1 MATGSPRRR
10 APRPLLL
17 LLLILLFAGGGEANA
32 ARPSPI
38 KNVVVLALE
47 NRSFDHMLGWTRRL
61 LGLPVDGLTGA
72 ECNPNSSPSANSST
86 ASSICVSAD
95 ADLVVPDDPGHSFED
110 VLEQVFGNISAA
122 AAQPSMSGF
131 VRSALSVNALL
142 SSAVMRA
149 FRPSLLPAFSALA
162 PAFAVFDRWFS
173 SIPGPTQ
180 PNRLFLYSATSRG
193 AVAHDKLDLLLGYP
207 QRTIFDSLAADGR
220 DFAVYFKTIPTVL
233 FYRRL
238 RALRY
243 AARSF
248 HRYDAAFKDHARR
261 GVLPALSVIEPR
273 YFDLTGTPADDDHP
287 AHDVANG
294 QRLVKDVYEALR
306 ASPQWNQTLLIVT
319 YDEHGGF
326 YDHVAT
332 PTAGVPSP
340 DGIRGPPPF
349 FFKFDRLG
357 VRVPSIMVSPWIKKG
372 TVVGR
377 PVGPADT
384 SEFEHSSIP
393 ATLKKI
399 FNLSSD
405 FLTKR
410 DAWAGTFEHI
420 FTELDEPRTDCPG
433 IYANQSFLRISQLCS
448 SATQHRATDSIK
460 EMNTMQ
466 TQLQNAIDL
475 IHPSNHTNQKLNSL
489 CHYAFCCRDTARGAV
504 READPTQRARL
515 ALGFPARARGAR
527 ELPERRLHADEP
539 RAGDPEEEDDREAGR
554 RVRAA
559 SRHGLSAGEQAG
571 GAAGRERVRHRDHE
585 VVPDE

>member
-10 APRPLLL
+10 PLPLLL
-17 LLLILLFAGGGEANA
+17 LFLLLFAANGRANA
-32 ARPSPI
+32 ARPGGPSPI

-47 NRSFDHMLGWTRRL
+47 NRSFDHMLGWMRRL
-61 LGLPVDGLTGA
+61 LGLPVDGLNGT
-72 ECNPNSSPSANSST
+72 ECNPNSNST
-86 ASSICVSAD
+86 SSICVSAD

-110 VLEQVFGNISAA
+110 VLEQVFGNVSAA
-122 AAQPSMSGF
+122 AAQPQPSMSGF
-131 VRSALSVNALL
+131 VRSALSVNAVL

-162 PAFAVFDRWFS
+162 PQFAVFDRWFS

-207 QRTIFDSLAADGR
+207 QRTIFESLAADGH

-243 AARSF
+243 AARAF
-248 HRYDAAFKDHARR
+248 HRYDATFKEHARR

-306 ASPQWNQTLLIVT
+306 SSPQWNQTLLIVT

-357 VRVPSIMVSPWIKKG
+357 VRVPTIMVSPWIKKG

-377 PVGPADT
+377 AIGPTDS

-393 ATLKKI
+393 ATIKKI

-410 DAWAGTFEHI
+410 DAWAGTFDHI
-420 FTELDEPRTDCPG
+420 FTELDQPRTDCPETLPEVSFERPTPPKEHG
-433 IYANQSFLRISQLCS
+433 WLSDFQRELVELASFLNGDYMLTSLAQENRKKKMTVKQ
-448 SATQHRATDSIK
+448 ADAYVRRAITSF
-460 EMNTMQ
+460 
-466 TQLQNAIDL
+466 LQA
-475 IHPSNHTNQKLNSL
+475 SKQ
-489 CHYAFCCRDTARGAV
+489 AV
-504 READPTQRARL
+504 R
-515 ALGFPARARGAR
+515 LGAN
-527 ELPERRLHADEP
+527 E
-539 RAGDPEEEDDREAGR
+539 
-554 RVRAA
+554 
-559 SRHGLSAGEQAG
+559 SAIVTM
-571 GAAGRERVRHRDHE
+571 RSSLTSKSTRSSS
-585 VVPDE
+585 P

>member
-1 MATGSPRRR
+1 MATGSRRQ
-10 APRPLLL
+10 PLPLLL
-17 LLLILLFAGGGEANA
+17 LPLILLAGRGEAGA

-47 NRSFDHMLGWTRRL
+47 NRSFDHILGWTRRL

-72 ECNPNSSPSANSST
+72 ECNPNSSPNSS
-86 ASSICVSAD
+86 AICVSAD

-110 VLEQVFGNISAA
+110 VLEQVFGNVSAA

-149 FRPSLLPAFSALA
+149 FRPALLPAFSALA

-193 AVAHDKLDLLLGYP
+193 AVAHNKLDLLLGYP

-220 DFAVYFKTIPTVL
+220 GFAVYFKTIPTVL

-238 RALRY
+238 RALRH

-306 ASPQWNQTLLIVT
+306 AGPQWNQTLLVVT

-357 VRVPSIMVSPWIKKG
+357 VRVPTIMVSPWIKKG

-377 PVGPADT
+377 PAGPTDT

-399 FNLSSD
+399 FDLSSD

-420 FTELDEPRTDCPG
+420 FTELDEPRTDCPETLPEVPFERPTPPNEHG
-433 IYANQSFLRISQLCS
+433 WLSDFQRELVELASFLNGDYMLTSLAQEARTKKMTVKQADAYVRRAITGFLRASKQALRLGANESAIVTMRS
-448 SATQHRATDSIK
+448 SLTSKSTGSS
-460 EMNTMQ
+460 
-466 TQLQNAIDL
+466 
-475 IHPSNHTNQKLNSL
+475 P
-489 CHYAFCCRDTARGAV
+489 
-504 READPTQRARL
+504 
-515 ALGFPARARGAR
+515 
-527 ELPERRLHADEP
+527 
-539 RAGDPEEEDDREAGR
+539 
-554 RVRAA
+554 
-559 SRHGLSAGEQAG
+559 
-571 GAAGRERVRHRDHE
+571 
-585 VVPDE
+585 

>member
-10 APRPLLL
+10 PLPLLL
-17 LLLILLFAGGGEANA
+17 LFLLLFAANGRANA
-32 ARPSPI
+32 ARPGGPSPI

-47 NRSFDHMLGWTRRL
+47 NRSFDHMLGWMRRL
-61 LGLPVDGLTGA
+61 LGLPVDGLNGT
-72 ECNPNSSPSANSST
+72 ECNPNSNST
-86 ASSICVSAD
+86 SSICVSAD

-110 VLEQVFGNISAA
+110 VLEQVFGNVSAA
-122 AAQPSMSGF
+122 AAQPQPSMSGF
-131 VRSALSVNALL
+131 VRSALSVNAVL

-162 PAFAVFDRWFS
+162 PQFAVFDRWFS

-207 QRTIFDSLAADGR
+207 QRTIFESLAADGH

-243 AARSF
+243 AARAF
-248 HRYDAAFKDHARR
+248 HRYDAAFKEHARR

-357 VRVPSIMVSPWIKKG
+357 VRVPTIMTLPEVPFE
-372 TVVGR
+372 R
-377 PVGPADT
+377 PTPPK
-384 SEFEHSSIP
+384 EHGW
-393 ATLKKI
+393 L
-399 FNLSSD
+399 SD
-405 FLTKR
+405 FQR
-410 DAWAGTFEHI
+410 
-420 FTELDEPRTDCPG
+420 ELVEL
-433 IYANQSFLRISQLCS
+433 ASFLNGDYMLTSLAQENRKKKMTVKQ
-448 SATQHRATDSIK
+448 ADAYVRRAITSF
-460 EMNTMQ
+460 
-466 TQLQNAIDL
+466 LQA
-475 IHPSNHTNQKLNSL
+475 SKQ
-489 CHYAFCCRDTARGAV
+489 AV
-504 READPTQRARL
+504 RL
-515 ALGFPARARGAR
+515 AAN
-527 ELPERRLHADEP
+527 E
-539 RAGDPEEEDDREAGR
+539 
-554 RVRAA
+554 
-559 SRHGLSAGEQAG
+559 SAIVTM
-571 GAAGRERVRHRDHE
+571 RSSLTSKSTRSSS
-585 VVPDE
+585 P

>member
-10 APRPLLL
+10 APQPQPLLL
-17 LLLILLFAGGGEANA
+17 LFLILLLFASDGKANA
-32 ARPSPI
+32 AAKGAGDGARPSPI

-72 ECNPNSSPSANSST
+72 ECNPNSTT
-86 ASSICVSAD
+86 AATSSICVSAD

-110 VLEQVFGNISAA
+110 VLEQVFGNISSGAA
-122 AAQPSMSGF
+122 TQPSMSGF

-149 FRPSLLPAFSALA
+149 FRPSLLPSFSALA

-220 DFAVYFKTIPTVL
+220 SFAVYFKTIPTVL

-248 HRYDAAFKDHARR
+248 HRYDTAFRDHARR

-294 QRLVKDVYEALR
+294 QRLVKEVYEALR

-357 VRVPSIMVSPWIKKG
+357 VRVPTIMVSPWIKKG

-377 PVGPADT
+377 PAGPTDT

-420 FTELDEPRTDCPG
+420 FTELDQPRTDCPG
-433 IYANQSFLRISQLCS
+433 MPTFHHLKILNSSTSGSSRSDRRDEHNAQLN
-448 SATQHRATDSIK
+448 K
-460 EMNTMQ
+460 
-466 TQLQNAIDL
+466 LQNAIDS
-475 IHPSNHTNQKLNSL
+475 IDPSNHTNQNIN
-489 CHYAFCCRDTARGAV
+489 Y
-504 READPTQRARL
+504 
-515 ALGFPARARGAR
+515 
-527 ELPERRLHADEP
+527 
-539 RAGDPEEEDDREAGR
+539 
-554 RVRAA
+554 
-559 SRHGLSAGEQAG
+559 
-571 GAAGRERVRHRDHE
+571 
-585 VVPDE
+585 

>member
-1 MATGSPRRR
+1 MAMAMASPHRRR
-10 APRPLLL
+10 RCRLLQPLLL
-17 LLLILLFAGGGEANA
+17 LVLLLAGGNGEANA
-32 ARPSPI
+32 AATTASARPSPI

-72 ECNPNSSPSANSST
+72 ECNPDSVSNSTS
-86 ASSICVSAD
+86 SSICVSAD

-110 VLEQVFGNISAA
+110 VLEQVFGNASSSAA
-122 AAQPSMSGF
+122 AAAQQPSMSGF

-162 PAFAVFDRWFS
+162 PEFAVFDRWFS

-193 AVAHDKLDLLLGYP
+193 AVAHDKLDLLRGYP
-207 QRTIFDSLAADGR
+207 QRTVFDSLAADGR
-220 DFAVYFKTIPTVL
+220 SFAVYFKTIPTVL

-248 HRYDAAFKDHARR
+248 HRYDSAFRDHARR

-273 YFDLTGTPADDDHP
+273 YFDLTGAPADDDHP

-306 ASPQWNQTLLIVT
+306 ASPQWNQTLLIIT

-332 PTAGVPSP
+332 PTADVPSP

-357 VRVPSIMVSPWIKKG
+357 VRVPTIMVSPWIKKG

-377 PVGPADT
+377 PDGPTDT

-410 DAWAGTFEHI
+410 DAWAGTFEQI
-420 FTELDEPRTDCPG
+420 FTELDEPRTDCPETLPEVPFQRPSPAKENG
-433 IYANQSFLRISQLCS
+433 WLSDFQRELVELASFLNGDYILTSLAQETRKNMTVKQADAYVRRAITSFLQASKQAIRLGANESAIVTMRS
-448 SATQHRATDSIK
+448 SLTSKSTGSS
-460 EMNTMQ
+460 
-466 TQLQNAIDL
+466 
-475 IHPSNHTNQKLNSL
+475 P
-489 CHYAFCCRDTARGAV
+489 
-504 READPTQRARL
+504 
-515 ALGFPARARGAR
+515 
-527 ELPERRLHADEP
+527 
-539 RAGDPEEEDDREAGR
+539 
-554 RVRAA
+554 
-559 SRHGLSAGEQAG
+559 
-571 GAAGRERVRHRDHE
+571 
-585 VVPDE
+585 

>member
-1 MATGSPRRR
+1 MAMASPRSRR
-10 APRPLLL
+10 RRLLL
-17 LLLILLFAGGGEANA
+17 LLQPLPVLLVALLALAANA
-32 ARPSPI
+32 NAAATGDGARPSPI

-47 NRSFDHMLGWTRRL
+47 NRSFDHMLGWMRRL
-61 LGLPVDGLTGA
+61 LGLPIDGLTGA
-72 ECNPNSSPSANSST
+72 ECNPNSPASNST
-86 ASSICVSAD
+86 TTTTSSICVSAD

-110 VLEQVFGNISAA
+110 VLEQVFGNISGA

-193 AVAHDKLDLLLGYP
+193 AIAHDKLDLLLGYP

-273 YFDLTGTPADDDHP
+273 YFDLTGSPADDDHP

-357 VRVPSIMVSPWIKKG
+357 VRVPTIMVSPWIKKG

-377 PVGPADT
+377 PVGPTDT

-420 FTELDEPRTDCPG
+420 FTELDQPRTDCPETLPEVPFERPSPSKEHG
-433 IYANQSFLRISQLCS
+433 WLSDFQRELVELASFLNGDYMLTSLAQETRKKMTVKQADAYVRRAITSFLQASKQAKRLGANESAIVTMRS
-448 SATQHRATDSIK
+448 SLTSKITGSS
-460 EMNTMQ
+460 
-466 TQLQNAIDL
+466 
-475 IHPSNHTNQKLNSL
+475 P
-489 CHYAFCCRDTARGAV
+489 
-504 READPTQRARL
+504 
-515 ALGFPARARGAR
+515 
-527 ELPERRLHADEP
+527 
-539 RAGDPEEEDDREAGR
+539 
-554 RVRAA
+554 
-559 SRHGLSAGEQAG
+559 
-571 GAAGRERVRHRDHE
+571 
-585 VVPDE
+585 

>member
-1 MATGSPRRR
+1 MATGSTRRR
-10 APRPLLL
+10 HHHLLRPLP
-17 LLLILLFAGGGEANA
+17 LLLILLLLAAGAGNGKANA
-32 ARPSPI
+32 AATGDGARPSPI

-47 NRSFDHMLGWTRRL
+47 NRSFDHMLGWMRRL
-61 LGLPVDGLTGA
+61 LGLPIDGLTGA
-72 ECNPNSSPSANSST
+72 ECNPNST
-86 ASSICVSAD
+86 ASNATTTTTTSSICVSAD

-110 VLEQVFGNISAA
+110 VLEQVFGNISAS

-131 VRSALSVNALL
+131 VRSALSVNAFL

-220 DFAVYFKTIPTVL
+220 EFAVYFKTIPTVL

-248 HRYDAAFKDHARR
+248 HHYDSTFKDHARR

-357 VRVPSIMVSPWIKKG
+357 VRVPTIMVSPWIKKG

-377 PVGPADT
+377 PVGPTDT

-399 FNLSSD
+399 FSLSSD

-420 FTELDEPRTDCPG
+420 FTELDQPRTDCPETLPEVPFERPSPAKENG
-433 IYANQSFLRISQLCS
+433 WLSDFQRELLELASFLNGDYMLTSLAQETRKKMTVKQADAYVRRAITSFLQASKQAKRLGANESAIVTMRPSLTSKS
-448 SATQHRATDSIK
+448 SSSS
-460 EMNTMQ
+460 
-466 TQLQNAIDL
+466 
-475 IHPSNHTNQKLNSL
+475 P
-489 CHYAFCCRDTARGAV
+489 
-504 READPTQRARL
+504 
-515 ALGFPARARGAR
+515 
-527 ELPERRLHADEP
+527 
-539 RAGDPEEEDDREAGR
+539 
-554 RVRAA
+554 
-559 SRHGLSAGEQAG
+559 
-571 GAAGRERVRHRDHE
+571 
-585 VVPDE
+585 

>member
-1 MATGSPRRR
+1 MAHRSPSSRQRRH
-10 APRPLLL
+10 PLLL
-17 LLLILLFAGGGEANA
+17 PILLAVLAIAAA
-32 ARPSPI
+32 ARDDGKPSPI

-61 LGLPVDGLTGA
+61 LGLPVDGLTGS
-72 ECNPNSSPSANSST
+72 ECNPNSTST
-86 ASSICVSAD
+86 ICVSAD

-110 VLEQVFGNISAA
+110 VLEQVFGNLSSSSTSSTT
-122 AAQPSMSGF
+122 QPSMSGF

-149 FRPSLLPAFSALA
+149 FRPALLPSFSALA
-162 PAFAVFDRWFS
+162 PSFAVFDRWFS

-193 AVAHDKLDLLLGYP
+193 ATAHDKLSLLAGYP
-207 QRTIFDSLAADGR
+207 QRTIFDSLTDSGL
-220 DFAVYFKTIPTVL
+220 DFRVYFKTIPTVL

-238 RALRY
+238 RTLRH
-243 AARSF
+243 AAAGRF
-248 HRYDAAFKDHARR
+248 RRYDSAFLAHARK
-261 GVLPALSVIEPR
+261 GDLPALSVIEPR
-273 YFDLTGTPADDDHP
+273 YFDLAGAQADDDHP

-294 QRLVKDVYEALR
+294 QRLVKEVYEALR
-306 ASPQWNQTLLIVT
+306 AGPQQWNQTLLVVT

-357 VRVPSIMVSPWIKKG
+357 VRVPTIMVSPWIKKG

-377 PVGPADT
+377 ADGPTET
-384 SEFEHSSIP
+384 SAYEHSSIP
-393 ATLKKI
+393 ATIKKI

-420 FTELDEPRTDCPG
+420 FTELDEPRTDCPETLPEIPFERPTPPKENG
-433 IYANQSFLRISQLCS
+433 WLSDFQRELVELASFLNGDYML
-448 SATQHRATDSIK
+448 T
-460 EMNTMQ
+460 
-466 TQLQNAIDL
+466 
-475 IHPSNHTNQKLNSL
+475 SL
-489 CHYAFCCRDTARGAV
+489 AQ
-504 READPTQRARL
+504 ETQRKNMTVKQADAYVRRAITSFLQASKQAKRL
-515 ALGFPARARGAR
+515 GAN
-527 ELPERRLHADEP
+527 E
-539 RAGDPEEEDDREAGR
+539 
-554 RVRAA
+554 
-559 SRHGLSAGEQAG
+559 SAIVTM
-571 GAAGRERVRHRDHE
+571 RSSLTSKSSSSS
-585 VVPDE
+585 P

>member
-1 MATGSPRRR
+1 MHPWPLKPGAETRRVPGASPCPSRPGSIPRALARARPHETQPPRGTTSRRARAMATGSPGRR
-10 APRPLLL
+10 APRPRPLLLPFL
-17 LLLILLFAGGGEANA
+17 LLLIVFAGSGEASA

-72 ECNPNSSPSANSST
+72 ECNPNSPSAANSS
-86 ASSICVSAD
+86 AAASICVSAD

-122 AAQPSMSGF
+122 AARPSMSGF
-131 VRSALSVNALL
+131 VRSALL

-207 QRTIFDSLAADGR
+207 QRTVFDSLAADGR

-357 VRVPSIMVSPWIKKG
+357 VRVPTIMVSPWIKRG

-377 PVGPADT
+377 PAGPTDT

-399 FNLSSD
+399 LNLSSD

-433 IYANQSFLRISQLCS
+433 SLQPIFPLNLPIMFIISN
-448 SATQHRATDSIK
+448 SI
-460 EMNTMQ
+460 
-466 TQLQNAIDL
+466 
-475 IHPSNHTNQKLNSL
+475 S
-489 CHYAFCCRDTARGAV
+489 
-504 READPTQRARL
+504 
-515 ALGFPARARGAR
+515 
-527 ELPERRLHADEP
+527 
-539 RAGDPEEEDDREAGR
+539 
-554 RVRAA
+554 A
-559 SRHGLSAGEQAG
+559 SRFD
-571 GAAGRERVRHRDHE
+571 RRDEHNAQLNRRTQSIRSIQTIT
-585 VVPDE
+585 

>member
-1 MATGSPRRR
+1 MATGSPRCRR
-10 APRPLLL
+10 ALRPQPAPLPLLL
-17 LLLILLFAGGGEANA
+17 LLLLLLFAGDGRANADA

-47 NRSFDHMLGWTRRL
+47 NRSFDHMLGWMRRL

-72 ECNPNSSPSANSST
+72 ECNPNASAANSTTS
-86 ASSICVSAD
+86 SSICVSAD

-122 AAQPSMSGF
+122 AAQAQPASMSGF

-149 FRPSLLPAFSALA
+149 FRPSLIPAFSALA

-193 AVAHDKLDLLLGYP
+193 AVAHNKLDLLLGYP

-220 DFAVYFKTIPTVL
+220 GFAVYFKTIPTVL

-326 YDHVAT
+326 YDHVPT
-332 PTAGVPSP
+332 PVGVPSP
-340 DGIRGPPPF
+340 DDIVSAAPF

-357 VRVPSIMVSPWIKKG
+357 VRVPTIMVSPWIRKG
-372 TVVGR
+372 TIVGR
-377 PVGPADT
+377 PNGPTDT
-384 SEFEHSSIP
+384 SEPTPPKEHGW
-393 ATLKKI
+393 L
-399 FNLSSD
+399 SD
-405 FLTKR
+405 FQR
-410 DAWAGTFEHI
+410 
-420 FTELDEPRTDCPG
+420 ELVEL
-433 IYANQSFLRISQLCS
+433 ASFLNGDYMLTSLAQEARKRKMTVKQ
-448 SATQHRATDSIK
+448 ADAYVRRAITSF
-460 EMNTMQ
+460 
-466 TQLQNAIDL
+466 LQA
-475 IHPSNHTNQKLNSL
+475 SKQ
-489 CHYAFCCRDTARGAV
+489 AV
-504 READPTQRARL
+504 R
-515 ALGFPARARGAR
+515 LGAN
-527 ELPERRLHADEP
+527 E
-539 RAGDPEEEDDREAGR
+539 
-554 RVRAA
+554 
-559 SRHGLSAGEQAG
+559 SAIVTMRPSLTSKSTGSSS
-571 GAAGRERVRHRDHE
+571 
-585 VVPDE
+585 P

>member
-1 MATGSPRRR
+1 MAHRSASSPLERRHLVPV
-10 APRPLLL
+10 ALAVVVVLT
-17 LLLILLFAGGGEANA
+17 ANA
-32 ARPSPI
+32 AAAGDDGKASPI

-72 ECNPNSSPSANSST
+72 ECNPNST
-86 ASSICVSAD
+86 AATVCVSAD

-110 VLEQVFGNISAA
+110 VLEQVFGNLSSQSQQ
-122 AAQPSMSGF
+122 QPSMSGF
-131 VRSALSVNALL
+131 VRSALSINALL

-149 FRPSLLPAFSALA
+149 FRPALLPAFSALA

-193 AVAHDKLDLLLGYP
+193 ATAHDKLSLLAGYP
-207 QRTIFDSLAADGR
+207 QRTVFDSLADSGR
-220 DFAVYFKTIPTVL
+220 DFHVYFRSIPTVL

-243 AARSF
+243 AARAF
-248 HRYDAAFKDHARR
+248 HRYDSAFLAHARR
-261 GVLPALSVIEPR
+261 GKLPALSVIEPR
-273 YFDLTGTPADDDHP
+273 YFDLAGAPADDDHP

-294 QRLVKDVYEALR
+294 QRLVKEVYEALR
-306 ASPQWNQTLLIVT
+306 AGPQWNQTLLVVT

-357 VRVPSIMVSPWIKKG
+357 VRVPTIMVSPWIRKG

-377 PVGPADT
+377 PPHGPTET
-384 SEFEHSSIP
+384 SEYEHSSIP
-393 ATLKKI
+393 ATIKKI

-410 DAWAGTFEHI
+410 DAWAGTFDHI
-420 FTELDEPRTDCPG
+420 FTELDQPRTDCPG
-433 IYANQSFLRISQLCS
+433 MICCL
-448 SATQHRATDSIK
+448 SIPI
-460 EMNTMQ
+460 E
-466 TQLQNAIDL
+466 
-475 IHPSNHTNQKLNSL
+475 LNITFIL
-489 CHYAFCCRDTARGAV
+489 N
-504 READPTQRARL
+504 
-515 ALGFPARARGAR
+515 
-527 ELPERRLHADEP
+527 
-539 RAGDPEEEDDREAGR
+539 EENP
-554 RVRAA
+554 V
-559 SRHGLSAGEQAG
+559 
-571 GAAGRERVRHRDHE
+571 
-585 VVPDE
+585 

>member
-1 MATGSPRRR
+1 MEATQMPPSDATPHHTTRRLAHCYTKPGEPRHLDRSPRSPAMPAMAARR
-10 APRPLLL
+10 RPLPLPLLL
-17 LLLILLFAGGGEANA
+17 LALFVLAAAGNGAAAGGGGD
-32 ARPSPI
+32 RPSPI
-38 KNVVVLALE
+38 EHVVVLALE
-47 NRSFDHMLGWTRRL
+47 NRSFDHMLGWMRRL

-72 ECNPNSSPSANSST
+72 ECNPDST
-86 ASSICVSAD
+86 NATSSICVSAD

-110 VLEQVFGNISAA
+110 VLEQVFGNISSSSSAA
-122 AAQPSMSGF
+122 AATPLMQQPSMSGF

-149 FRPSLLPAFSALA
+149 FRPSRLPAFAALA

-193 AVAHDKLDLLLGYP
+193 AVAHDKLDLLRGYP

-220 DFAVYFKTIPTVL
+220 RFAVYFKTIPTVL

-238 RALRY
+238 RALRF

-248 HRYDAAFKDHARR
+248 HRYDAAFRDHARR
-261 GVLPALSVIEPR
+261 GLLPALSVVEPR
-273 YFDLTGTPADDDHP
+273 YFDLAGAPADDDHP

-306 ASPQWNQTLLIVT
+306 AGPQWNRTLLIVT

-349 FFKFDRLG
+349 FFRFDRLG
-357 VRVPSIMVSPWIKKG
+357 VRVPTLMVSPWIRKG

-377 PVGPADT
+377 PDGPAAT

-393 ATLKKI
+393 ATIKKI

-405 FLTKR
+405 FLTRR

-420 FTELDEPRTDCPG
+420 FTELDEPRTDCPETLPEVPFERPSPAKENG
-433 IYANQSFLRISQLCS
+433 WLSDFQRELVELASFLNGDYMLTSLAQEAQRKKMTVKQADAYVRRAITGFLRASKQALRLGADESAIVTMRS
-448 SATQHRATDSIK
+448 SLTSK
-460 EMNTMQ
+460 
-466 TQLQNAIDL
+466 
-475 IHPSNHTNQKLNSL
+475 S
-489 CHYAFCCRDTARGAV
+489 TARSS
-504 READPTQRARL
+504 P
-515 ALGFPARARGAR
+515 
-527 ELPERRLHADEP
+527 
-539 RAGDPEEEDDREAGR
+539 
-554 RVRAA
+554 
-559 SRHGLSAGEQAG
+559 
-571 GAAGRERVRHRDHE
+571 
-585 VVPDE
+585 

>member
-1 MATGSPRRR
+1 MPGMATGSPRRR
-10 APRPLLL
+10 ALLPLPLLFL
-17 LLLILLFAGGGEANA
+17 LLFLLLAGNGQANA
-32 ARPSPI
+32 ADRARPSPI

-47 NRSFDHMLGWTRRL
+47 NRSFDHMLGWMRRL

-72 ECNPNSSPSANSST
+72 ECNPNSNSS
-86 ASSICVSAD
+86 ASICVSAD

-248 HRYDAAFKDHARR
+248 HRYDAAFRDHARR

-273 YFDLTGTPADDDHP
+273 YFDLAGTPADDDHP

-306 ASPQWNQTLLIVT
+306 AGPQWNQTLLIVT

-357 VRVPSIMVSPWIKKG
+357 VRVPTIMVSPWIKKG

-377 PVGPADT
+377 PVGGPTDT

-393 ATLKKI
+393 ATLKRI

-420 FTELDEPRTDCPG
+420 FTELDQPRTDCPETLPEVAFERPTPPNEHG
-433 IYANQSFLRISQLCS
+433 WLSDFQRELVELASFLNGDYMLTSLAQETRKKKMTVKQADAYVRRAITSFLQASKQALRLGANESAIVTMRS
-448 SATQHRATDSIK
+448 SLTSKSTGSSSS
-460 EMNTMQ
+460 
-466 TQLQNAIDL
+466 
-475 IHPSNHTNQKLNSL
+475 P
-489 CHYAFCCRDTARGAV
+489 
-504 READPTQRARL
+504 P
-515 ALGFPARARGAR
+515 
-527 ELPERRLHADEP
+527 
-539 RAGDPEEEDDREAGR
+539 
-554 RVRAA
+554 
-559 SRHGLSAGEQAG
+559 
-571 GAAGRERVRHRDHE
+571 
-585 VVPDE
+585 

>member
-10 APRPLLL
+10 PLPLLL
-17 LLLILLFAGGGEANA
+17 LLFLLLFAVNGSANG

-47 NRSFDHMLGWTRRL
+47 NRSFDHMLGWMRRL

-72 ECNPNSSPSANSST
+72 ECNPNSNSTNST
-86 ASSICVSAD
+86 SSICVSSD

-110 VLEQVFGNISAA
+110 VLEQVFGNGNISAA

-149 FRPSLLPAFSALA
+149 FRPSLLPRPSPRWSPPSPSSTAGSPPSRA
-162 PAFAVFDRWFS
+162 PRSPTGCS
-173 SIPGPTQ
+173 STPPPPAAPSRTTSSTSS
-180 PNRLFLYSATSRG
+180 SATRSAPSSSPSPPTATTSPSTSRPSPPCSST
-193 AVAHDKLDLLLGYP
+193 AASARSATP
-207 QRTIFDSLAADGR
+207 PAPSTATTPPSRTTHAAASSPG
-220 DFAVYFKTIPTVL
+220 
-233 FYRRL
+233 
-238 RALRY
+238 ALR
-243 AARSF
+243 
-248 HRYDAAFKDHARR
+248 HRAQ
-261 GVLPALSVIEPR
+261 VLRPHGDS
-273 YFDLTGTPADDDHP
+273 ADDDHP

-357 VRVPSIMVSPWIKKG
+357 VRVPTIMVSPWIKKG

-377 PVGPADT
+377 AVGPTDT

-393 ATLKKI
+393 ATIKKI

-420 FTELDEPRTDCPG
+420 FTELDQPRTDCPETLPEVPFERPTPPKEHG
-433 IYANQSFLRISQLCS
+433 WLSDFQRELVELASFLNGDYMLTSLAQESRKKKMTVKQ
-448 SATQHRATDSIK
+448 ADAYVRRAITSF
-460 EMNTMQ
+460 
-466 TQLQNAIDL
+466 LQA
-475 IHPSNHTNQKLNSL
+475 SKQ
-489 CHYAFCCRDTARGAV
+489 AV
-504 READPTQRARL
+504 R
-515 ALGFPARARGAR
+515 LGAN
-527 ELPERRLHADEP
+527 E
-539 RAGDPEEEDDREAGR
+539 
-554 RVRAA
+554 
-559 SRHGLSAGEQAG
+559 SAIVTM
-571 GAAGRERVRHRDHE
+571 RSSLTSKSSSSSS
-585 VVPDE
+585 P

>member
-1 MATGSPRRR
+1 MHPWPPNPRTETRRMPPKDASPCPPVPCSRPGSSFPPLARARRNRPGAAFRRTRAMSTGSPRRR
-10 APRPLLL
+10 APQPLPLLHL
-17 LLLILLFAGGGEANA
+17 FLLILFTGVGTANA
-32 ARPSPI
+32 AAATNRPSPI

-47 NRSFDHMLGWTRRL
+47 NRSFDHILGWTRRL

-72 ECNPNSSPSANSST
+72 ECNPNSTS
-86 ASSICVSAD
+86 SSICVSAD

-122 AAQPSMSGF
+122 AAQPASMSGF
-131 VRSALSVNALL
+131 VRSALSINTLL
-142 SSAVMRA
+142 SSFVMRA
-149 FRPSLLPAFSALA
+149 FRPSLLPTFSTLA
-162 PAFAVFDRWFS
+162 PSFAVFDRWFS

-180 PNRLFLYSATSRG
+180 PNRLFLYSATSHG
-193 AVAHDKLDLLLGYP
+193 AIAHDKLNLLLGYP
-207 QRTIFDSLAADGR
+207 QRTIFDSLTADGH

-238 RALRY
+238 RSLRY
-243 AARSF
+243 ASRSF
-248 HRYDAAFKDHARR
+248 HRYDSTFKAHAAR
-261 GVLPALSVIEPR
+261 GSLPALSVIEPR

-294 QRLVKDVYEALR
+294 QRLVKEVYEALR
-306 ASPQWNQTLLIVT
+306 AGPQWNQTLLVVT

-349 FFKFDRLG
+349 FFRFDRLG
-357 VRVPSIMVSPWIKKG
+357 VRVPTIMVSPWIRKG

-377 PVGPADT
+377 PDGPTET

-393 ATLKKI
+393 ATIKKI

-420 FTELDEPRTDCPG
+420 FTELDEPRTDCPETLPEVPLERPTPPKENG
-433 IYANQSFLRISQLCS
+433 WLSDFQRELVELASFLNGDYMLTSLAQETRKKKMTVKQADAYVRRAITGFLQASKQALRLGANESAIVTMRS
-448 SATQHRATDSIK
+448 SLTSKSTGSS
-460 EMNTMQ
+460 
-466 TQLQNAIDL
+466 
-475 IHPSNHTNQKLNSL
+475 P
-489 CHYAFCCRDTARGAV
+489 
-504 READPTQRARL
+504 
-515 ALGFPARARGAR
+515 
-527 ELPERRLHADEP
+527 
-539 RAGDPEEEDDREAGR
+539 
-554 RVRAA
+554 
-559 SRHGLSAGEQAG
+559 
-571 GAAGRERVRHRDHE
+571 
-585 VVPDE
+585 